1 MVRGPFKV
9 GKNVYAD
16 YYAFGQGECPDT
28 VEGFPATGVVG
39 KLQKKGPD
47 TYEDVRGQVTADY
60 QTLLEQLWVK
70 DLREKYEVVLY
81 PEALETVNNQY
92 LGGDTSL
99 ACSAETQTEIDR
111 KVVELVKKQHEKAF
125 GILSD
130 NREKLDELAQF
141 LYEKETITGEEFMQI
156 LEK

>member
-1 MVRGPFKV
+1 MFKNFKKNRKSYRYDEPIYRGLVVHCVSDDVLAQVKKLVKKQPQKEWVKLIRASFNSDSLMQVKMVRGPFKV

-28 VEGFPATGVVG
+28 VEGFPATGIVG

-70 DLREKYEVVLY
+70 ELRDKYEVVLY
-81 PEALETVNNQY
+81 PEALETVN
-92 LGGDTSL
+92 
-99 ACSAETQTEIDR
+99 
-111 KVVELVKKQHEKAF
+111 KH
-125 GILSD
+125 
-130 NREKLDELAQF
+130 
-141 LYEKETITGEEFMQI
+141 
-156 LEK
+156 